1 MGNSKFTIE
10 KPDLLTEIKKEKA
23 KNEILEYFIKQVQE
37 EMKEEDLVTA
47 WEKYKNIKLSTD
59 TQ

>member
-23 KNEILEYFIKQVQE
+23 KKEMLEYFTKQIK
-37 EMKEEDLVTA
+37 KETNEDDIVVA
-47 WEKYKNIKLSTD
+47 WEKYKNAKLPTNV
-59 TQ
+59 